1 MCFQELLSAFN
12 QRNQDIQTKTSFQHH
27 PTPHPSTA
35 HSARRLG
42 NETVVGRGVD
52 VTVDGDELVE
62 PGSALLD
69 VGDED
74 AGGVDELGLA
84 NRSRRVDVRSPG
96 LGDAIG
102 AGEDGVSLWKIKK
115 YVA

>member
-1 MCFQELLSAFN
+1 M
-12 QRNQDIQTKTSFQHH
+12 
-27 PTPHPSTA
+27 
-35 HSARRLG
+35 
-42 NETVVGRGVD
+42 D